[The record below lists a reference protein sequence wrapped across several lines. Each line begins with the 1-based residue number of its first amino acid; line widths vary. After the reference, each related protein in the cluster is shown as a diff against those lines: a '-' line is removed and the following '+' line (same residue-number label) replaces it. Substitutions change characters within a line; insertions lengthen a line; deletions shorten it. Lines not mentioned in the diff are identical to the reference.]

1 MGILTGGDPG
11 NSTETMDPKLY
22 SDRVAELLGNRH
34 NGVWSTQVEKEYQA
48 KFGEKLPSLWYQE
61 AGALNKIRVDC
72 PVLGS
77 GRYIV
82 FPVAASHPKK
92 ELSPE
97 VVQVGAQVPPANLE
111 YPIEDIWDVYV
122 LYLRSTTNVSV
133 RLIGAEYSERFDEL
147 SATMDLHYYDKSSI
161 PGVQKPEIGKLY
173 AAYVSSDWHRV
184 KVVELRGILCTC
196 YFLDHGDQDTIPVED
211 LREIAPKFL
220 ELSAQAINIT
230 LSGLED
236 YEYNENIVSRLNDH
250 LLGKSL
256 VAKVD
261 NRTQLATTYKSSLQP
276 RMVLFDTSS
285 DDVDVN
291 INQKLIELLI
301 SEDYQ
306 CRLPLAG
313 GEEIQVCIS
322 HISAQGDIYVQKE
335 ANSYS
340 AIQKIIH
347 EIAEKV
353 FSSGP
358 SGIIGMNQ
366 LYLTRFS
373 EDNKLYRAELV
384 HPDKKDEKYEVFFV
398 DFGNSALVDPSEI
411 YDLSSANES
420 LVDMPRLAL
429 KCRLQGVPPEG
440 YSWSDGATKAL
451 RELVPENQLVKLKVL
466 GGDTDC
472 PQVELNQMESNQGSI
487 NFDLSTEFD
496 IFPALPS
503 RSAETSVHSWLAKV
517 ATNGVDHSQSKV
529 SSSDVE
535 VVSDALNN
543 LSGDFTD
550 LQPLSSPTIPAEGDH
565 FDVKVTCAVS
575 PSNFIVQPYNEMEK
589 LQTLMSEMDSFYTTE
604 LNLREVAVENLSEG
618 EYLAGRHS
626 DGYWYR
632 VRITK
637 LIDQVNAAVRLVDYG
652 DLSMISISDMQPL
665 WKQFRDLPLQAINA
679 KLANI
684 LPVEGDWR
692 PEDTVWFSNRVA
704 DQEFVS
710 LVKKVSPSIGDDFE
724 CVVELTLIDTTHPT
738 VDKFIDQELIEE
750 KRAVSTISSE
760 IGSE

>member
-1 MGILTGGDPG
+1 MGILTGGDSG
-11 NSTETMDPKLY
+11 SSTETTDPKLY

-34 NGVWSTQVEKEYQA
+34 NGVWSTQIEKEYQA
-48 KFGEKLPSLWYQE
+48 KFTEKLPSLWYQE

-82 FPVAASHPKK
+82 FPALASHPKK

-111 YPIEDIWDVYV
+111 YPVEDIWDVYV
-122 LYLRSTTNVSV
+122 LYIRSTTNVSV

-236 YEYNENIVSRLNDH
+236 YEYNDNIVARLNEH

-261 NRTQLATTYKSSLQP
+261 NRSQIASAYKSSLKP

-291 INQKLIELLI
+291 INQKLIELVI

-306 CRLPLAG
+306 CRLPLPG

-322 HISAQGDIYVQKE
+322 HISSTGGIYVQKE

-340 AIQKIIH
+340 AIEKLIN
-347 EIAEKV
+347 EISDKV
-353 FSSGP
+353 SSSGP

-366 LYLTRFS
+366 LYLAKFS
-373 EDNKLYRAELV
+373 EDGKLYRAELLS
-384 HPDKKDEKYEVFFV
+384 PNKKSDKYEVLFV
-398 DFGNSALVDPSEI
+398 DFGNTSLVDPSEI
-411 YDLSSANES
+411 YNLSNLNES
-420 LVDMPRLAL
+420 LADLPRLAL
-429 KCRLQGVPPEG
+429 KCKLQGVPPEG
-440 YSWSDGATKAL
+440 YTWSEGATKAL

-466 GGDTDC
+466 GGETDF
-472 PQVELNQMESNQGSI
+472 PEVELNQTESNQGSI

-496 IFPALPS
+496 IFPALPA
-503 RSAETSVHSWLAKV
+503 RSAESSALSSPAKV
-517 ATNGVDHSQSKV
+517 ATNGIEKPPQELSSEVDAV
-529 SSSDVE
+529 SE
-535 VVSDALNN
+535 ALNQVPGDLSN
-543 LSGDFTD
+543 LKS
-550 LQPLSSPTIPAEGDH
+550 LSSPSIPAEGEH

-589 LQTLMSEMDSFYTTE
+589 LQALMSEMDSFYTTE
-604 LNLREVAVENLSEG
+604 TNLREVTLESLSEG

-637 LIDQVNAAVRLVDYG
+637 LIDQNSAAVRLVDYG
-652 DLSMISISDMQPL
+652 DLSMINISDIQPL
-665 WKQFRDLPLQAINA
+665 WKQFRNLPLQAINA

-684 LPVEGDWR
+684 LPVEVDWR

-724 CVVELTLIDTTHPT
+724 CVVELTLIDTTHPS

-750 KRAVSTISSE
+750 RRAITTLSSD